1 MQFGNIKA
9 FALLCNHH
17 QCLHLHLLILSP
29 YFTAKPGFMSSTP
42 HSSFP
47 HRTTFSVLYPPLF
60 PILWVSAFNANHW
73 NDRKIFVCLFFFLKE
88 RKLYRCLVL
97 LDSLQSH
104 GFYSPWSYIGQKTG
118 MGNFSIL
125 QGIFLTLHI
134 LQIQVEN
141 YLFYFIWSILSVKEG
156 TV

>member
-1 MQFGNIKA
+1 MQLGNIKA
-9 FALLCNHH
+9 FTVLCNHH
-17 QCLHLHLLILSP
+17 QCLHSHHLILSP
-29 YFTAKPGFMSSTP
+29 HFPENPCQALPISSSSTWK
-42 HSSFP
+42 HLVFLFLHFFP
-47 HRTTFSVLYPPLF
+47 FFGCPQSMPMTEM
-60 PILWVSAFNANHW
+60 IE
-73 NDRKIFVCLFFFLKE
+73 KIDSFFLTEKE
-88 RKLYRCLVL
+88 FYRRLVV
-97 LDSLQSH
+97 LDSLQFH
-104 GFYSPWSYIGQKTG
+104 GFYSPWSYLGQKTG